1 MNVSILSNGSALRH
15 PICRTSEA
23 LKVSSLICIS
33 KSITF
38 LCRELRASA
47 TTLRPCRAMFQTA
60 DLIESATAR
69 THEVFRSGR
78 GSWRGA

>member
-1 MNVSILSNGSALRH
+1 
-15 PICRTSEA
+15 
-23 LKVSSLICIS
+23 
-33 KSITF
+33 

>member
-1 MNVSILSNGSALRH
+1 LNVSILSNGSALRH

-23 LKVSSLICIS
+23 KVSSLICIS